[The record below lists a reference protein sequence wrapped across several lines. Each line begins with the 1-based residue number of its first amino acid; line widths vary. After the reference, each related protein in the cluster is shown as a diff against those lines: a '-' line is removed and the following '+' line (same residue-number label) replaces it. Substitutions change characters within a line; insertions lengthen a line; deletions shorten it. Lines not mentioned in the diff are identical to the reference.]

1 MVLIACEHTVFSMHN
16 TCHQF
21 AFRIVISHTLAVYN
35 ALRRCRQIAPN
46 YIEGIFNFSD
56 FIESYGRSCITFYAT
71 SPLAFLVIATETL
84 SQNIR

>member
-1 MVLIACEHTVFSMHN
+1 MHN

-21 AFRIVISHTLAVYN
+21 AFRIVISHTLTVYN
-35 ALRRCRQIAPN
+35 TLRRCRQIAPHN
-46 YIEGIFNFSD
+46 VKRIFNFTD

-71 SPLAFLVIATETL
+71 SPLAFLIIATETL